1 MLSLRLNTY
10 DNSAASAAVNA
21 GLNDTALTALNYVR
35 LVALGCRSAA
45 RTDLFQACA
54 VLSHNKTVAQSAYA
68 ETLVKCLSQALG
80 TKPVFFAPG
89 VQEISFDE
97 AWLMRLIQ
105 SSHRKDHHS
114 FRFLI
119 RSRVPHIAQR
129 NLAFLIHSMSDS
141 FNKI

>member
-1 MLSLRLNTY
+1 MLPLRLNTY
-10 DNSAASAAVNA
+10 DNSAASAVVNA
-21 GLNDTALTALNYVR
+21 GPNDTALTALNYVR
-35 LVALGCRSAA
+35 LVALECRSAA

-54 VLSHNKTVAQSAYA
+54 VLWRHKTAAQSAYV

-97 AWLMRLIQ
+97 AWLTRLIQ
-105 SSHRKDHHS
+105 SSHRKDYHS

-129 NLAFLIHSMSDS
+129 NVAFLIHSMSDTL
-141 FNKI
+141 NNV

>member
-1 MLSLRLNTY
+1 MLPLRLITY
-10 DNSAASAAVNA
+10 DSSADSAAVNA
-21 GLNDTALTALNYVR
+21 GLNDTALTALNYLR
-35 LVALGCRSAA
+35 LVALACRSAA
-45 RTDLFQACA
+45 WTDLLQACA
-54 VLSHNKTVAQSAYA
+54 VLSQNNTVAQSTYA

-97 AWLMRLIQ
+97 AWLIRLIQ
-105 SSHRKDHHS
+105 SSHRKDYHS

>member
-1 MLSLRLNTY
+1 MLPLRLITY
-10 DNSAASAAVNA
+10 DSSADSATVNA
-21 GLNDTALTALNYVR
+21 ELNDTALIALNYVR

-54 VLSHNKTVAQSAYA
+54 VLSQNNTVAQSTYA

-105 SSHRKDHHS
+105 SSHRKDYHS